1 MDSSKILLTEEGKKK
16 LEEEYKRLIDIE
28 RPKNIEDLSAARAQG
43 DLKENADYDA
53 ARNNQA
59 RIEARISEIESI
71 FRNFEIIKGKNEK
84 VVSVGT
90 KVIFK
95 DLSNNKENFYFII
108 GTIESDPFNNKISN
122 ESPFGKAVLG
132 HKVGD
137 TVEIRSEKK
146 NYMIKI
152 IGIEK

>member
-1 MDSSKILLTEEGKKK
+1 MSSEKIFLTKEGKEK
-16 LEEEYKRLIDIE
+16 LEKEYRQLIDIE

-53 ARNNQA
+53 ARNDQA

-71 FRNFEIIKGKNEK
+71 FRNFEVIKNKDKEVINI
-84 VVSVGT
+84 GT

-95 DLSNNKENFYFII
+95 DLSTNKKNFYFII
-108 GTIESDPFNNKISN
+108 GTIESDPINNKISN

-137 TVEIRSEKK
+137 VVEIKTERK
-146 NYMIKI
+146 NYKI
-152 IGIEK
+152 EIIDIEK